1 MLQLWS
7 LFSAP
12 TSVLNLKIP
21 GTWKATFFF
30 WGKDQ
35 VCLDNP
41 SRAPKSC
48 DLSISP
54 NIPWLYEFALVI

>member
-1 MLQLWS
+1 MLPLWP
-7 LFSAP
+7 LLSAP

-21 GTWKATFFF
+21 GTRKATFSSL
-30 WGKDQ
+30 GKDQ

-48 DLSISP
+48 DLSITPHIS
-54 NIPWLYEFALVI
+54 WLCEFALVI